1 MAETS
6 TVTNTSTGAVDEMRT
21 RIVDAGYRM
30 LLQFGENKTSMGDIA
45 EAADVS
51 RGTLYRYFGDRD
63 QLMEA
68 VMDHTVTSYWDAID
82 ARISDDMTLGD
93 KIESRVRTAAVFS
106 RGLVD
111 QLQSGS
117 VGMYQR
123 MMTDDLARTSAI
135 SVERTIPMLEVAR
148 DCGELRPDLDVALA
162 ADWISR
168 VMLSLIWLPVSTV
181 VDLSDEKAAAKYAR
195 EMIMQGV
202 GAPGTI

>member
-1 MAETS
+1 MGEPA
-6 TVTNTSTGAVDEMRT
+6 TVTNTTTDGSDEMRS
-21 RIVDAGYRM
+21 RIVDAGYRL
-30 LLQFGENKTSMGDIA
+30 LLQFGESKTSMGDIA
-45 EAADVS
+45 DAADVS

-63 QLMEA
+63 QLLDA

-82 ARISDDMTLGD
+82 ARISADMTLGE

-135 SVERTIPMLEVAR
+135 SVERTIPMLEMAQA
-148 DCGELRPDLDVALA
+148 CGELREDLDVRLA

-168 VMLSLIWLPVSTV
+168 VMLSLIWLPVSSV
-181 VDLSDEKAAAKYAR
+181 VDLSDEKVAAAYAR
-195 EMIMQGV
+195 DMIMQGV
-202 GAPGTI
+202 GAPGMA

>member
-148 DCGELRPDLDVALA
+148 DCGELRPDLDVSLA